1 MQLNIT
7 LVIIIALVCMFFG
20 YFFGLFEGRGQG
32 YKRRKKEDDE
42 KKSENPAPVAPPP
55 APVVLDDPGLLRL
68 KETGGQFQL
77 EVDGVSVEVNS
88 VAPEQRKRLIE
99 LITRVRPWVEG
110 RPMTSTPGPPQVAP
124 QPPQPVHAP
133 TIQPSVSSYPPVQPV
148 APVISLAPFK
158 KEEQPS
164 APTTMVGQIDAILQA
179 RIADTPMA
187 KRGVKLEEAPGGGV
201 NVVVGTSRYTG
212 VGDVPDAEVQTVIR
226 AAIAEWERKFTPGI

>member
-7 LVIIIALVCMFFG
+7 LVIVIALVCMFFG

-42 KKSENPAPVAPPP
+42 KKSENPAPVVPPP

-110 RPMTSTPGPPQVAP
+110 RPITSTPGSPQ
-124 QPPQPVHAP
+124 
-133 TIQPSVSSYPPVQPV
+133 
-148 APVISLAPFK
+148 F
-158 KEEQPS
+158 
-164 APTTMVGQIDAILQA
+164 
-179 RIADTPMA
+179 
-187 KRGVKLEEAPGGGV
+187 
-201 NVVVGTSRYTG
+201 
-212 VGDVPDAEVQTVIR
+212 
-226 AAIAEWERKFTPGI
+226 